1 MKRHKGV
8 AGFTIVEILVVI
20 AIISTLAGL
29 LMSGVMIARTKVR
42 KDQTKISLANIG
54 MALKNYRTDMGDYPP
69 GSGDI
74 TSSETLYKE
83 LTTAKGFGPYLPG
96 LDSKDIKDTD
106 KNGSPELVDPWG
118 NPIWYTRGD
127 NLTNDKDFELRSAGP
142 DGIYGTDD
150 DIVL

>member
-1 MKRHKGV
+1 MKRHTGV

-54 MALKNYRTDMGDYPP
+54 MALKNYRTDMGDYPS

-96 LDSKDIKDTD
+96 LDSRPAVTLY
-106 KNGSPELVDPWG
+106 N
-118 NPIWYTRGD
+118 R
-127 NLTNDKDFELRSAGP
+127 
-142 DGIYGTDD
+142 
-150 DIVL
+150 